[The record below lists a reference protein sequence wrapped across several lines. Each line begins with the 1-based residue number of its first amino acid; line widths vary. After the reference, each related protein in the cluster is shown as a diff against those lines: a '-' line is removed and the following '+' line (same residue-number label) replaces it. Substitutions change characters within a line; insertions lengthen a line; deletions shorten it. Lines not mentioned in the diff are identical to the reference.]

1 MMLRTMA
8 LASLLATGLSAQADV
23 ISWNQWESGAAGTIT
38 TAGTTVEVTFSGEL
52 PTSYY
57 ADYPSWL
64 PAATYADG
72 TVVENAPTGGIKRL
86 HGGSDA
92 VNAIEFSTP
101 VVNPVMAIWSLGQP
115 SLQARFDFIDA
126 TPVFIAGGVS
136 QEYGGS
142 AIVVDGQSV
151 IGNEGNGTVQF
162 IGTFDRISWTNPV
175 SESWYGFNVGIVG
188 AVPEPGTWWLALSGL
203 GLLGWAARRQRRS

>member
-1 MMLRTMA
+1 MLRTVA
-8 LASLLATGLSAQADV
+8 LAGLIATGLSAQAEV
-23 ISWNQWESGAAGTIT
+23 ISWNQWESGTGGTIT
-38 TAGTTVEVTFSGEL
+38 TPETTVQVTFSGEL

-72 TVVENAPTGGIKRL
+72 TAVENAPTGGIKRL
-86 HGGSDA
+86 HGGTDG
-92 VNAIEFSTP
+92 VNAIEFSTAVVDP
-101 VVNPVMAIWSLGQP
+101 VLAIWSLGQP

-126 TPVFIAGGVS
+126 TPVFVAGGVS
-136 QEYGGS
+136 QEYGGG

-175 SESWYGFNVGIVG
+175 AESWYGFNVGIAA
-188 AVPEPGTWWLALSGL
+188 AVPEPATWGLALAGL
-203 GLLGWAARRQRRS
+203 GLVAWAARRQRSF